1 MFTTVTSETDVT
13 MCSDGCFRRFAFF
26 HTPGDPCLTRTMQ
39 EIDAT
44 AHIDTDAEPTD
55 VTIDLDIPDEVDH
68 DEALDAV
75 TITH

>member
-1 MFTTVTSETDVT
+1 
-13 MCSDGCFRRFAFF
+13 
-26 HTPGDPCLTRTMQ
+26 MQ

-55 VTIDLDIPDEVDH
+55 VTIDLDLPDGIDH

>member
-1 MFTTVTSETDVT
+1 
-13 MCSDGCFRRFAFF
+13 
-26 HTPGDPCLTRTMQ
+26 MQ

-44 AHIDTDAEPTD
+44 AHINTAAEPPD
-55 VTIDLDIPDEVDH
+55 VIINLTLPDEIDH

>member
-1 MFTTVTSETDVT
+1 
-13 MCSDGCFRRFAFF
+13 MCSAGRILRFAFF
-26 HTPGDPCLTRTMQ
+26 HTRGDQCLTRTMQ

>member
-1 MFTTVTSETDVT
+1 
-13 MCSDGCFRRFAFF
+13 
-26 HTPGDPCLTRTMQ
+26 MQ

-44 AHIDTDAEPTD
+44 ATIDTDAEPTE
-55 VTIDLDIPDEVDH
+55 VTIDLTLPDEVDH